1 MDMKTR
7 TVGGV
12 TVVDLAGDL
21 DAAAAQQAEAPLL
34 EQAAAA
40 PLLLLDLT
48 HVPRISSAGLRLL
61 LLIYRRMAGHSGRLA
76 LAGLSDDARDMM
88 SAAGYLDNIGVYDSV
103 EPGLAA
109 LSRKEG

>member
-1 MDMKTR
+1 MDMNTR

-12 TVVDLAGDL
+12 TVIDLTGDL
-21 DAAAAQQAEAPLL
+21 DAAAAQKAEGPLL
-34 EQAAAA
+34 AQAAAA
-40 PLLLLDLT
+40 PRLLLDLT

-61 LLIYRRMAGHSGRLA
+61 LLVYRRIAGHGGRLA
-76 LAGLSDDARDMM
+76 LAGLSDDAKDMM

-109 LSRKEG
+109 LAR